1 MINAIELTNFRSH
14 KDTFIEFHPG
24 VNVIKGTSHS
34 GKTNIV
40 RAIKWVLLNRPSGTG
55 FIPFTAAKGDETA
68 VSLQLGERFISR
80 IRGKENAY
88 ETDEDRFPV
97 VRTDVPDEVK
107 DVLKMDETNISEQ
120 QDGPYL
126 LNKPSGEVARIFNE
140 CVGLSDIDRI
150 NKNLNSI
157 TKQAKRNAN
166 YKKEEEERISKILAE
181 SSWVVGAK
189 KRADSMYLQID
200 QINKMEETRSG
211 LEETLSSLSVVND
224 RLAELKDTASLEPKV
239 DKLIKSRETIDKLI
253 NKYNYLLNLIE
264 REEETTKKICN
275 LKESLVLEPRIRHL
289 ESIQEE
295 IESAK
300 REFRNIE
307 RVHNLITVNEQSS
320 RDLKKQMKQEEKKLN
335 ELMDRMG
342 ICPLCGSQ
350 LKGTK

>member
-55 FIPFTAAKGDETA
+55 FIPFTAAKGDETT
-68 VSLQLGERFISR
+68 VSLQLGERFVSR

-88 ETDEDRFPV
+88 ETDEDQFPV

-166 YKKEEEERISKILAE
+166 YKKEEEERISKILSE

-189 KRADSMYLQID
+189 KRADSMHLQID
-200 QINKMEETRSG
+200 QINEMEEIRSG
-211 LEETLSSLSVVND
+211 LEETLSSLSVVNN
-224 RLAELKDTASLEPKV
+224 RLTQLKDVMVLEPKV
-239 DKLIKSRETIDKLI
+239 DKLIKSRESIDKLI
-253 NKYNYLLNLIE
+253 NKYNYLIELIE
-264 REEETTKKICN
+264 REEETTEKICN
-275 LKESLVLEPRIRHL
+275 LKESLLLEPKIKRL
-289 ESIQEE
+289 ESVREE

-300 REFRNIE
+300 KKYERIE
-307 RVHNLITVNEQSS
+307 SVHVQIVMNE
-320 RDLKKQMKQEEKKLN
+320 RTTKDLKKQMKLEEKKLN
-335 ELMDRMG
+335 EFMDRVG
-342 ICPLCGSQ
+342 VCPLCGSQ
-350 LKGTK
+350 LKGKK